1 MSEKKYRLVTRSD
14 MDGLVC
20 GTLLKYLDIIDEI
33 TFVHPKDMQDGLIE
47 ITNNDITT
55 NLPYVDG
62 VYLAFDHHFSE
73 TLRNEKRDNHIINP
87 DAPSAAQVVYDYY
100 DGDEVFP
107 GYFTS
112 MMRGLIKIY
121 KYDKFDNE
129 IFLYHIYSNS
139 LISELSNLN
148 TNEIFCF
155 SNASFIEDS
164 VVLSIDFLKLQEHF
178 LNNNL
183 LVKELMNSLLKKTN
197 QLQSLVNRELVFDA
211 TAKVAYMLVSDLKMF
226 NKLKRQDVS
235 FMLHIQPETLSRV
248 LKKLSRDNII
258 EIENQQVIIKDE
270 IALNSIFKGVAI

>member
-1 MSEKKYRLVTRSD
+1 MTLSQSIRSLDFFENLSDEQIDVLSNFSFISKYEKDSILFYETD
-14 MDGLVC
+14 
-20 GTLLKYLDIIDEI
+20 LK
-33 TFVHPKDMQDGLIE
+33 
-47 ITNNDITT
+47 T
-55 NLPYVDG
+55 NLLFLV
-62 VYLAFDHHFSE
+62 S
-73 TLRNEKRDNHIINP
+73 
-87 DAPSAAQVVYDYY
+87 
-100 DGDEVFP
+100 
-107 GYFTS
+107 
-112 MMRGLIKIY
+112 GLIKIY

-148 TNEIFCF
+148 INEIFCF

-211 TAKVAYMLVSDLKMF
+211 TAKVAYMLVSDLNMF

>member
-1 MSEKKYRLVTRSD
+1 MTLSQSIRSLDFFENLNDEQIDVLSNFSFISKYEKDSILFYETD
-14 MDGLVC
+14 
-20 GTLLKYLDIIDEI
+20 LK
-33 TFVHPKDMQDGLIE
+33 
-47 ITNNDITT
+47 T
-55 NLPYVDG
+55 NLLFLV
-62 VYLAFDHHFSE
+62 S
-73 TLRNEKRDNHIINP
+73 
-87 DAPSAAQVVYDYY
+87 
-100 DGDEVFP
+100 
-107 GYFTS
+107 
-112 MMRGLIKIY
+112 GLIKIY

-148 TNEIFCF
+148 TNEIYCF

-164 VVLSIDFLKLQEHF
+164 VVLSIDFLKLQEYF

-226 NKLKRQDVS
+226 NNLKRQDVS

>member
-1 MSEKKYRLVTRSD
+1 MTLSQSIRSLDFFENLNDEQIDVLSNFSFISKYEKDSILFYETD
-14 MDGLVC
+14 
-20 GTLLKYLDIIDEI
+20 LK
-33 TFVHPKDMQDGLIE
+33 
-47 ITNNDITT
+47 T
-55 NLPYVDG
+55 NLLFLV
-62 VYLAFDHHFSE
+62 S
-73 TLRNEKRDNHIINP
+73 
-87 DAPSAAQVVYDYY
+87 
-100 DGDEVFP
+100 
-107 GYFTS
+107 
-112 MMRGLIKIY
+112 GLIKIY

-139 LISELSNLN
+139 LISELSNIN
-148 TNEIFCF
+148 TNEIYCF

-211 TAKVAYMLVSDLKMF
+211 TAKVAYMLVSDLNMF

-270 IALNSIFKGVAI
+270 IALNSIFKGVAV

>member
-1 MSEKKYRLVTRSD
+1 MTLSQSIRSLDFFENLSDNQIDILSNFSFISKYEKDSILFYETD
-14 MDGLVC
+14 
-20 GTLLKYLDIIDEI
+20 LK
-33 TFVHPKDMQDGLIE
+33 
-47 ITNNDITT
+47 T
-55 NLPYVDG
+55 NLLFLV
-62 VYLAFDHHFSE
+62 S
-73 TLRNEKRDNHIINP
+73 
-87 DAPSAAQVVYDYY
+87 
-100 DGDEVFP
+100 
-107 GYFTS
+107 
-112 MMRGLIKIY
+112 GLIKIY

-183 LVKELMNSLLKKTN
+183 LVKELMSSLLKKTN

-226 NKLKRQDVS
+226 NNLKRQDVS
-235 FMLHIQPETLSRV
+235 FILHIQPETLSRV

>member
-1 MSEKKYRLVTRSD
+1 MTLTQSIKSLDFFENLSDEQIDVLSNFSFISKYEKDSILFYETD
-14 MDGLVC
+14 
-20 GTLLKYLDIIDEI
+20 LK
-33 TFVHPKDMQDGLIE
+33 
-47 ITNNDITT
+47 T
-55 NLPYVDG
+55 NLLFLV
-62 VYLAFDHHFSE
+62 
-73 TLRNEKRDNHIINP
+73 
-87 DAPSAAQVVYDYY
+87 
-100 DGDEVFP
+100 
-107 GYFTS
+107 
-112 MMRGLIKIY
+112 RGLIKIY

-139 LISELSNLN
+139 LISELSNIN
-148 TNEIFCF
+148 TNEIYCF

-183 LVKELMNSLLKKTN
+183 LVKELMSSLLKKTN

-226 NKLKRQDVS
+226 NNLKRQDVS

>member
-1 MSEKKYRLVTRSD
+1 MTLTQSIKSLDFFENLSDNQIDILSNFSFISKYEKDSILFYETD
-14 MDGLVC
+14 
-20 GTLLKYLDIIDEI
+20 LK
-33 TFVHPKDMQDGLIE
+33 
-47 ITNNDITT
+47 T
-55 NLPYVDG
+55 NLLFLV
-62 VYLAFDHHFSE
+62 S
-73 TLRNEKRDNHIINP
+73 
-87 DAPSAAQVVYDYY
+87 
-100 DGDEVFP
+100 
-107 GYFTS
+107 
-112 MMRGLIKIY
+112 GLIKIY

-211 TAKVAYMLVSDLKMF
+211 TAKVAYMLVSDLNMF

-270 IALNSIFKGVAI
+270 IALNSIFKGVAV

>member
-1 MSEKKYRLVTRSD
+1 MTLSQSIRSLDFFENLSDEQIDVLSNFSFISKYEKDSILFYETD
-14 MDGLVC
+14 
-20 GTLLKYLDIIDEI
+20 LK
-33 TFVHPKDMQDGLIE
+33 
-47 ITNNDITT
+47 T
-55 NLPYVDG
+55 NLLFLV
-62 VYLAFDHHFSE
+62 S
-73 TLRNEKRDNHIINP
+73 
-87 DAPSAAQVVYDYY
+87 
-100 DGDEVFP
+100 
-107 GYFTS
+107 
-112 MMRGLIKIY
+112 GLIKIY

-148 TNEIFCF
+148 TNEIYCF

-178 LNNNL
+178 FNNNI

-226 NKLKRQDVS
+226 NNLKRQDVS

>member
-1 MSEKKYRLVTRSD
+1 MTLSQSIRSLDFFENLSDEQIDVLSNFSFISKYEKDSILFYETD
-14 MDGLVC
+14 
-20 GTLLKYLDIIDEI
+20 LK
-33 TFVHPKDMQDGLIE
+33 
-47 ITNNDITT
+47 T
-55 NLPYVDG
+55 NLLFLV
-62 VYLAFDHHFSE
+62 S
-73 TLRNEKRDNHIINP
+73 
-87 DAPSAAQVVYDYY
+87 
-100 DGDEVFP
+100 
-107 GYFTS
+107 
-112 MMRGLIKIY
+112 GLIKIY

-139 LISELSNLN
+139 LISELSNIN
-148 TNEIFCF
+148 TNEIYCF

-183 LVKELMNSLLKKTN
+183 LVKELMSSLLKKTN

-226 NKLKRQDVS
+226 NNLKRQDVS

-258 EIENQQVIIKDE
+258 EIENQQVIIKDG
-270 IALNSIFKGVAI
+270 IALNSIFKGVAV

>member
-1 MSEKKYRLVTRSD
+1 MTLSQSIRSLDFFENLSDEQIDILSNFSFISKYEKDSILFYETD
-14 MDGLVC
+14 
-20 GTLLKYLDIIDEI
+20 LK
-33 TFVHPKDMQDGLIE
+33 
-47 ITNNDITT
+47 T
-55 NLPYVDG
+55 NLLFLV
-62 VYLAFDHHFSE
+62 S
-73 TLRNEKRDNHIINP
+73 
-87 DAPSAAQVVYDYY
+87 
-100 DGDEVFP
+100 
-107 GYFTS
+107 
-112 MMRGLIKIY
+112 GLIKIY

-226 NKLKRQDVS
+226 NNLKRQDVS

>member
-1 MSEKKYRLVTRSD
+1 MTLSQSIRSLDFFENLNDEQIDVLSNFSFISKYEKDSILFYETDLKTNILFLVS
-14 MDGLVC
+14 
-20 GTLLKYLDIIDEI
+20 
-33 TFVHPKDMQDGLIE
+33 
-47 ITNNDITT
+47 
-55 NLPYVDG
+55 
-62 VYLAFDHHFSE
+62 
-73 TLRNEKRDNHIINP
+73 
-87 DAPSAAQVVYDYY
+87 
-100 DGDEVFP
+100 
-107 GYFTS
+107 
-112 MMRGLIKIY
+112 GLIKIY

-139 LISELSNLN
+139 LISELSNIN

>member
-1 MSEKKYRLVTRSD
+1 MTLTQSIKSLDFFENLSDNQIDILSNFSFISKYEKDSILFYETD
-14 MDGLVC
+14 
-20 GTLLKYLDIIDEI
+20 LK
-33 TFVHPKDMQDGLIE
+33 
-47 ITNNDITT
+47 T
-55 NLPYVDG
+55 NLLFLV
-62 VYLAFDHHFSE
+62 
-73 TLRNEKRDNHIINP
+73 N
-87 DAPSAAQVVYDYY
+87 
-100 DGDEVFP
+100 
-107 GYFTS
+107 
-112 MMRGLIKIY
+112 GLIKIY

-211 TAKVAYMLVSDLKMF
+211 TAKVAYMLVSDLNMF

>member
-1 MSEKKYRLVTRSD
+1 MTLTQSIKSLDFFENLSDNQIDILSNFSFISKYEKDSILFYETD
-14 MDGLVC
+14 
-20 GTLLKYLDIIDEI
+20 LK
-33 TFVHPKDMQDGLIE
+33 
-47 ITNNDITT
+47 T
-55 NLPYVDG
+55 NLLFLV
-62 VYLAFDHHFSE
+62 
-73 TLRNEKRDNHIINP
+73 N
-87 DAPSAAQVVYDYY
+87 
-100 DGDEVFP
+100 
-107 GYFTS
+107 
-112 MMRGLIKIY
+112 GLIKIY

-139 LISELSNLN
+139 LISELSNIN
-148 TNEIFCF
+148 TNEIYCF

-183 LVKELMNSLLKKTN
+183 LVKELMSSLLKKTN

-211 TAKVAYMLVSDLKMF
+211 TAKVAYMLVSDLNMF

-270 IALNSIFKGVAI
+270 IALNSIFKGVAV

>member
-1 MSEKKYRLVTRSD
+1 MTLTQSIKSLDFFENLSDNQIDILSNFSFISKYEKDSILFYETD
-14 MDGLVC
+14 
-20 GTLLKYLDIIDEI
+20 LK
-33 TFVHPKDMQDGLIE
+33 
-47 ITNNDITT
+47 T
-55 NLPYVDG
+55 NLLFLV
-62 VYLAFDHHFSE
+62 
-73 TLRNEKRDNHIINP
+73 N
-87 DAPSAAQVVYDYY
+87 
-100 DGDEVFP
+100 
-107 GYFTS
+107 
-112 MMRGLIKIY
+112 GLIKIY

-139 LISELSNLN
+139 LISELSNIN
-148 TNEIFCF
+148 TNEIYCF

-183 LVKELMNSLLKKTN
+183 LVKELMSSLLKKTN
-197 QLQSLVNRELVFDA
+197 QLQSLVNRELVFDS

-226 NKLKRQDVS
+226 NNLKRQDVS

>member
-1 MSEKKYRLVTRSD
+1 MTLTQSIKSLDFFENLSDNQIDILSNFSFISKYEKDSILFYETD
-14 MDGLVC
+14 
-20 GTLLKYLDIIDEI
+20 LK
-33 TFVHPKDMQDGLIE
+33 
-47 ITNNDITT
+47 T
-55 NLPYVDG
+55 NLLFLV
-62 VYLAFDHHFSE
+62 
-73 TLRNEKRDNHIINP
+73 N
-87 DAPSAAQVVYDYY
+87 
-100 DGDEVFP
+100 
-107 GYFTS
+107 
-112 MMRGLIKIY
+112 GLIKIY

-139 LISELSNLN
+139 LISELSNIN
-148 TNEIFCF
+148 TNEIYCF

-183 LVKELMNSLLKKTN
+183 LVKELMSYLLKKTN

-226 NKLKRQDVS
+226 NNLKRQDVS

-270 IALNSIFKGVAI
+270 IALNSIFKGVAV

>member
-1 MSEKKYRLVTRSD
+1 MTLTQSIKSLDFFENLSDNQIDILSNFSFISKYEKDSILFYETD
-14 MDGLVC
+14 
-20 GTLLKYLDIIDEI
+20 LK
-33 TFVHPKDMQDGLIE
+33 
-47 ITNNDITT
+47 T
-55 NLPYVDG
+55 NLLFLV
-62 VYLAFDHHFSE
+62 S
-73 TLRNEKRDNHIINP
+73 
-87 DAPSAAQVVYDYY
+87 
-100 DGDEVFP
+100 
-107 GYFTS
+107 
-112 MMRGLIKIY
+112 GLIKIY

-139 LISELSNLN
+139 LISELSNIN
-148 TNEIFCF
+148 TNEIYCF

-183 LVKELMNSLLKKTN
+183 LVKELMSSLLKKTN

-211 TAKVAYMLVSDLKMF
+211 TAKVAYMLVSDLNMF

-270 IALNSIFKGVAI
+270 IALNSIFKGVAV

>member
-1 MSEKKYRLVTRSD
+1 MTLSQSIRSLDFFENLSDEQIDVLSNFSFISKYEKDSILFYETDFK
-14 MDGLVC
+14 
-20 GTLLKYLDIIDEI
+20 
-33 TFVHPKDMQDGLIE
+33 
-47 ITNNDITT
+47 T
-55 NLPYVDG
+55 NLLFLV
-62 VYLAFDHHFSE
+62 S
-73 TLRNEKRDNHIINP
+73 
-87 DAPSAAQVVYDYY
+87 
-100 DGDEVFP
+100 
-107 GYFTS
+107 
-112 MMRGLIKIY
+112 GLIKIY

-139 LISELSNLN
+139 LISELSNIN

-211 TAKVAYMLVSDLKMF
+211 TAKVAYMLVSDLNMF

>member
-1 MSEKKYRLVTRSD
+1 MTLTQSIKSLDFFENLSDEQIDVLSNFSFISKYEKDSILFYETD
-14 MDGLVC
+14 
-20 GTLLKYLDIIDEI
+20 LK
-33 TFVHPKDMQDGLIE
+33 
-47 ITNNDITT
+47 T
-55 NLPYVDG
+55 NLLFLV
-62 VYLAFDHHFSE
+62 S
-73 TLRNEKRDNHIINP
+73 
-87 DAPSAAQVVYDYY
+87 
-100 DGDEVFP
+100 
-107 GYFTS
+107 
-112 MMRGLIKIY
+112 GLIKIY

-139 LISELSNLN
+139 LISELSNIN

-211 TAKVAYMLVSDLKMF
+211 TAKVAYMLVSDLNMF

>member
-1 MSEKKYRLVTRSD
+1 MTLSQSIRSLDFFENLSDEQIDVLSNFSFISKYEKDSILFYETD
-14 MDGLVC
+14 
-20 GTLLKYLDIIDEI
+20 LK
-33 TFVHPKDMQDGLIE
+33 
-47 ITNNDITT
+47 T
-55 NLPYVDG
+55 NLLFLV
-62 VYLAFDHHFSE
+62 S
-73 TLRNEKRDNHIINP
+73 
-87 DAPSAAQVVYDYY
+87 
-100 DGDEVFP
+100 
-107 GYFTS
+107 
-112 MMRGLIKIY
+112 GLIKIY

-197 QLQSLVNRELVFDA
+197 QLPSLVNRELVFDA
-211 TAKVAYMLVSDLKMF
+211 TAKVAYMLVSDLNMF

>member
-1 MSEKKYRLVTRSD
+1 MTLSQSIRSLDFFENLSDEQIDVLSNFSFISKYEKDSILFYETD
-14 MDGLVC
+14 
-20 GTLLKYLDIIDEI
+20 LK
-33 TFVHPKDMQDGLIE
+33 
-47 ITNNDITT
+47 T
-55 NLPYVDG
+55 NLLFLV
-62 VYLAFDHHFSE
+62 S
-73 TLRNEKRDNHIINP
+73 
-87 DAPSAAQVVYDYY
+87 
-100 DGDEVFP
+100 
-107 GYFTS
+107 
-112 MMRGLIKIY
+112 GLIKIY

-139 LISELSNLN
+139 LISELSNIN

-164 VVLSIDFLKLQEHF
+164 VVLSIDFLKLQEYF

-226 NKLKRQDVS
+226 NNLKRQDVS

>member
-1 MSEKKYRLVTRSD
+1 MTLSQSIRSLDFFENLSDEQIDVLSNFSFISKYEKDSILFYETD
-14 MDGLVC
+14 
-20 GTLLKYLDIIDEI
+20 LK
-33 TFVHPKDMQDGLIE
+33 
-47 ITNNDITT
+47 T
-55 NLPYVDG
+55 NLLFLV
-62 VYLAFDHHFSE
+62 
-73 TLRNEKRDNHIINP
+73 
-87 DAPSAAQVVYDYY
+87 
-100 DGDEVFP
+100 
-107 GYFTS
+107 
-112 MMRGLIKIY
+112 RGLIKIY

-211 TAKVAYMLVSDLKMF
+211 TAKVAYMLVSDLNMF

>member
-1 MSEKKYRLVTRSD
+1 MTLTQSIKSLDFFENLSDNQIDILSNFSFISKYEKDSILFYETD
-14 MDGLVC
+14 
-20 GTLLKYLDIIDEI
+20 LK
-33 TFVHPKDMQDGLIE
+33 
-47 ITNNDITT
+47 T
-55 NLPYVDG
+55 NLLFLV
-62 VYLAFDHHFSE
+62 S
-73 TLRNEKRDNHIINP
+73 
-87 DAPSAAQVVYDYY
+87 
-100 DGDEVFP
+100 
-107 GYFTS
+107 
-112 MMRGLIKIY
+112 GLIKIY

-139 LISELSNLN
+139 LISELSNIN
-148 TNEIFCF
+148 TNEIYCF

-183 LVKELMNSLLKKTN
+183 LVKELMSSLLKKTN
-197 QLQSLVNRELVFDA
+197 QLQSLVNRELVLDA

-226 NKLKRQDVS
+226 NNLKRQDVS

-270 IALNSIFKGVAI
+270 IALNSIFKGVAV

>member
-1 MSEKKYRLVTRSD
+1 MTLSQSIRSLDFFENLNDEQIDVLSNFSFISKYEKDSILFYETD
-14 MDGLVC
+14 
-20 GTLLKYLDIIDEI
+20 LK
-33 TFVHPKDMQDGLIE
+33 
-47 ITNNDITT
+47 T
-55 NLPYVDG
+55 NLLFLV
-62 VYLAFDHHFSE
+62 S
-73 TLRNEKRDNHIINP
+73 
-87 DAPSAAQVVYDYY
+87 
-100 DGDEVFP
+100 
-107 GYFTS
+107 
-112 MMRGLIKIY
+112 GLIKIY

-148 TNEIFCF
+148 TNEIYCF

-211 TAKVAYMLVSDLKMF
+211 TAKVAYMLVSDLNMF

-270 IALNSIFKGVAI
+270 IALNSIFKGVAV